1 MTLTHQTAI
10 RHTSCVE
17 MMNDEIPIQEIILH
31 NWNILDLMETE
42 QEPQD
47 SIMKYVQVHVPR

>member
-47 SIMKYVQVHVPR
+47 SW